1 MAKKRKSDGKPVD
14 KASQKSDTAKVVG
27 RQSAELRIYQE
38 KPGDVPLLDFLDGL
52 KPSDVAEV
60 RAALGL
66 LAEKGHELRPP
77 LNEHLGDQI
86 YYLRI
91 NGEDGTYRVFY
102 WPFGKGIVVLGHG
115 FSKKQQKC
123 PPEQIKRAKKM
134 KARFEANPEAHTCE
148 GETDGN
154 DDEA

>member
-1 MAKKRKSDGKPVD
+1 MGKRAKKRIDR
-14 KASQKSDTAKVVG
+14 ASQKSDTFQEVERHGAV
-27 RQSAELRIYQE
+27 LRIYQE
-38 KPGDVPLLDFLDGL
+38 KPGEVPLLEFLDGL
-52 KPSDVAEV
+52 KPSEVAEV

-91 NGEDGTYRVFY
+91 SGEDGTYRVFY
-102 WPFGKGIVVLGHG
+102 WPSGKGIVVLGHG

-134 KARFEANPEAHTCE
+134 KARYEADPVAHTYE
-148 GETDGN
+148 GDTDGN